1 MLPFSD
7 AAVDLDLRGLLV
19 ALLQHVGVCLGRGG
33 AVNLVSVTQSLMPG
47 PPGGVRRE
55 TLGSAQRRRRRLSS
69 VLLLLLRRRDD
80 RRRRSVRQRDGSADA
95 AGCPGLSGDADCRFL
110 DCHSAAA
117 DHRY

>member
-47 PPGGVRRE
+47 SPGGVRRE
-55 TLGSAQRRRRRLSS
+55 TLGAAQRRRSRLSP
-69 VLLLLLRRRDD
+69 VLLLLRRRC
-80 RRRRSVRQRDGSADA
+80 RRRRREAR
-95 AGCPGLSGDADCRFL
+95 LSLETLLSR
-110 DCHSAAA
+110 
-117 DHRY
+117 

>member
-55 TLGSAQRRRRRLSS
+55 TLGSAQRRRLSP
-69 VLLLLLRRRDD
+69 VLLLLLRRRC
-80 RRRRSVRQRDGSADA
+80 RRRRREARLSLET
-95 AGCPGLSGDADCRFL
+95 LSGR
-110 DCHSAAA
+110 
-117 DHRY
+117 

>member
-47 PPGGVRRE
+47 SPGGVRRE
-55 TLGSAQRRRRRLSS
+55 TLGAAQRRRSRLSP
-69 VLLLLLRRRDD
+69 VLLLLLRRRC
-80 RRRRSVRQRDGSADA
+80 RRRRREAR
-95 AGCPGLSGDADCRFL
+95 LSLETLLSR
-110 DCHSAAA
+110 
-117 DHRY
+117 